1 MEVCEPIYISTFTRY
16 QILIHV
22 SRFFSSIEVSHLL
35 RKRSFLSFVN
45 KFEHLQRTCSCP
57 PHMSTHQMKERH
69 ALGRCISH
77 QKCLEG
83 VLRGGYAGFM
93 LGEVSA
99 DLVPWT
105 TALQPLVERCRILDH
120 VSCDSDNLL
129 QATLSFNL
137 KLFTCC
143 SIRARAAWCW
153 TFSAFREILHIL
165 RTSRLTGR
173 SQLNIQLFFE
183 RIKGDAE
190 FTSSKGIPINTLP
203 HIN

>member
-1 MEVCEPIYISTFTRY
+1 MEVCEPVYISTFTRH

-22 SRFFSSIEVSHLL
+22 SRFYWGIASSKKAFIFKLCQQVRTLT
-35 RKRSFLSFVN
+35 KN
-45 KFEHLQRTCSCP
+45 LQLPTAHVYTSDEGKTR
-57 PHMSTHQMKERH
+57 
-69 ALGRCISH
+69 LGRCISH

-93 LGEVSA
+93 LGKVSA
-99 DLVPWT
+99 DLVPRT

-143 SIRARAAWCW
+143 SIRARRVMLDVFCFQRNITHSAN
-153 TFSAFREILHIL
+153 FSFNRQKSIKYSAFLWKDKRRRRVHI
-165 RTSRLTGR
+165 
-173 SQLNIQLFFE
+173 I
-183 RIKGDAE
+183 
-190 FTSSKGIPINTLP
+190 
-203 HIN
+203 